1 MNRESGTGSDRGSK
15 AGKRI
20 KTLTLDA
27 VQRMW
32 QLLLR
37 HSKGLNSRDRST
49 APPQGPDVPER
60 KPLWLR
66 LLALYP
72 WLLLT
77 GFIISFFLD
86 FSGHTLRLL
95 QVSLP
100 LDGLLRILC
109 VSGLIGFTTNW
120 LAITMLFRPSRK
132 RPLLGHGLIPAQ
144 KRQIAQRLAGA
155 VARDLINPEIIR
167 KKFKETGTVERYREQ
182 MIGHLET
189 VTSSAEFRA
198 DLKQW
203 ISRYTREV
211 TSDPIIR
218 STASARVVKE
228 LERATTGPSLEMLA
242 LRTYAAF
249 REREL
254 REMIEEAILRLPEL
268 ADRESAQI
276 DDFLDQ
282 LPHLLRESRDELD
295 SLVTSLVDHLIS
307 RLDVRLMVEESL
319 EALDETRLEKLI
331 WQATDVQ
338 LRYIQYLGAVLG
350 TLGGL
355 IIWQPLFSLSLFT
368 LLGGVLLGLDALL
381 ARRSGS
387 PT

>member
-1 MNRESGTGSDRGSK
+1 
-15 AGKRI
+15 
-20 KTLTLDA
+20 
-27 VQRMW
+27 
-32 QLLLR
+32 
-37 HSKGLNSRDRST
+37 
-49 APPQGPDVPER
+49 
-60 KPLWLR
+60 
-66 LLALYP
+66 
-72 WLLLT
+72 
-77 GFIISFFLD
+77 
-86 FSGHTLRLL
+86 
-95 QVSLP
+95 
-100 LDGLLRILC
+100 
-109 VSGLIGFTTNW
+109 
-120 LAITMLFRPSRK
+120 MLFRPSRK

-144 KRQIAQRLAGA
+144 KRQIAQRVVGP
-155 VARDLINPEIIR
+155 VARDLSNPEIIR

-249 REREL
+249 RERER

-307 RLDVRLMVEESL
+307 RLDVDLWWRRAWRHLM
-319 EALDETRLEKLI
+319 RHG
-331 WQATDVQ
+331 W
-338 LRYIQYLGAVLG
+338 RN
-350 TLGGL
+350 
-355 IIWQPLFSLSLFT
+355 
-368 LLGGVLLGLDALL
+368 
-381 ARRSGS
+381 
-387 PT
+387 